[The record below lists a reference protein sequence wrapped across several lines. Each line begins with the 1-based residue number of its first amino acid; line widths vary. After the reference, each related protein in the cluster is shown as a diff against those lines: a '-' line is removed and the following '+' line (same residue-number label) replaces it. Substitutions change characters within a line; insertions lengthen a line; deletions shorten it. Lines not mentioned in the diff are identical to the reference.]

1 MNVRPDIAPAT
12 SAPSAAELV
21 ARARSMIP
29 ALLERG
35 PQGERER
42 NIARET
48 VAEMKAAG
56 FFKILQPKRWGGY
69 EMDVPTC
76 FDVQLALGEG
86 DMSTA
91 WVYGVVG
98 LHPCLLAIYDDR
110 AAQEVW
116 GDDNSVL
123 MSSSLMPAGT
133 GARVDGGF
141 RLSGHWKYS
150 SGSAHCDWAFLGGVV
165 KDGDREPERRLFL
178 LPRRDYT
185 IVDTWHVPGL
195 KATGSNDIVVK
206 EVFVPDYRTIG
217 FLDTF
222 RGVAPGHAV
231 NPGLLYKLPFGQVFF
246 RGISNA
252 SLGALQG
259 MLNAFVGYAGGRAS
273 WQFGRAQEDPVVQQ
287 TCAEVALGIGEMTA
301 LLRQTI
307 RTLEDYAARGEMP
320 PLTDRMLYK
329 YHSAAV
335 GERCSQLASRLFK
348 CTGGAGLFADQP
360 FGRML
365 ADITAARQHL
375 SNQVDQFGRA
385 YGATLFGIVNN
396 KDLVL

>member
-1 MNVRPDIAPAT
+1 MNVKPEIPMETPTAD
-12 SAPSAAELV
+12 SLV
-21 ARARSMIP
+21 ARARALIP
-29 ALLERG
+29 TLAARG

-42 NIARET
+42 RMPAET
-48 VAEMKAAG
+48 VADMKAAG
-56 FFKILQPKRWGGY
+56 FFKVLQPKRWGGY
-69 EMDVPTC
+69 EMDVKTC
-76 FDVQLALGEG
+76 FDVQFALGEG

-91 WVYGVVG
+91 WIYGVVG
-98 LHPCLLAIYDDR
+98 LHPWLLALYDDR

-116 GDDNSVL
+116 GSDNSVL

-133 GARVDGGF
+133 AAAVEGGH

-150 SGSAHCDWAFLGGVV
+150 SGCDHCDWVFIGGRMKVA
-165 KDGDREPERRLFL
+165 DGEPEQRRLFL
-178 LPRRDYT
+178 LPRRDYA

-206 EVFVPDYRTIG
+206 DVFVPEHRSVG
-217 FLDTF
+217 FLDLF
-222 RGVAPGHAV
+222 HGNAPGHRV
-231 NPGLLYKLPFGQVFF
+231 NSSLLYRLPFGQVFF

-259 MLNAFVGYAGGRAS
+259 MLNAFIGYAGSRTS
-273 WQFGRAQEDPVVQQ
+273 WQFGSVREDHTVQE
-287 TCAEVALGIGEMTA
+287 TCAEVALGIDEMKT
-301 LLRQTI
+301 LLWRNL
-307 RTLEDYAARGEMP
+307 RRLEDCASRGEMP
-320 PLTDRMLYK
+320 PLEERMLYK

-335 GERCSQLASRLFK
+335 GDRCAELAAKLFR
-348 CTGGAGLFADQP
+348 CTGGAGLFAEQP

-375 SNQVDQFGRA
+375 SNQSEQFARA

-396 KDLVL
+396 RDLVL

>member
-1 MNVRPDIAPAT
+1 MNVETNPGTDAPA
-12 SAPSAAELV
+12 PSELI
-21 ARARSMIP
+21 ARARAMIP
-29 ALLERG
+29 VLRERG
-35 PQGERER
+35 PQGDRER
-42 NIARET
+42 RLPAQTIAD
-48 VAEMKAAG
+48 MKAAG
-56 FFKILQPKRWGGY
+56 FFKVLQPKRWGGY
-69 EMDVPTC
+69 EMDLPSC
-76 FDVQLALGEG
+76 FELQLALGEG

-91 WVYGVVG
+91 WIYGVVG
-98 LHPCLLAIYDDR
+98 LHGWLLALYDDR

-116 GDDNSVL
+116 GTDPGTL

-133 GARVDGGF
+133 AVPVEGGF

-150 SGSAHCDWAFLGGVV
+150 SGCDHCDWVFIGGRV
-165 KDGDREPERRLFL
+165 KVADGEPENRRLFL
-178 LPRRDYT
+178 LPKRDYT

-206 EVFVPDYRTIG
+206 DVFVPDYRTIG
-217 FLDTF
+217 FLDMF
-222 RGVAPGHAV
+222 HGVAPGHEV
-231 NPGLLYKLPFGQVFF
+231 NTSLLYKLPFGQVFF

-259 MLNAFVGYAGGRAS
+259 MLDAFIGYAGGRAS
-273 WQFGRAQEDPVVQQ
+273 WQFGSAREDHLIQE
-287 TCAEVALGIGEMTA
+287 TCAEVALGIDEMKT
-301 LLRQTI
+301 LLMRNV
-307 RTLEDYAARGEMP
+307 RKLEGYAVRGEMP
-320 PLTDRMLYK
+320 PLEERMLYK

-335 GERCSQLASRLFK
+335 GERCATLAARLFK

-375 SNQVDQFGRA
+375 SNQSEQFGRA